1 MPNNAVNVRKT
12 SADVIPDLAR
22 QNPPTIKAPTAKSPT
37 VKAPTVKAPTVK
49 TPSMPAL
56 PAAGSQWA
64 AQGDRLSSAIL
75 SFARFF
81 SLSLKPETTATI
93 RRQVFASMPTQ
104 PQPDHAK
111 AATTDAAP
119 EAAAKHREALSLAAA
134 AALGKG
140 VELSPKAL
148 EAYAAAIDPTF
159 PDRRGS
165 GGQGRRDGRRDTRT
179 SPAEGQTGEKPAAP
193 PLTSP
198 ITAADLREAV
208 LKSAAED
215 PVLATLNRLP
225 GKNGRRWIVLPF
237 AFGKDGEFHVS
248 MRVLLEGDNPAECRA
263 SRMVID
269 IARYDTTGHW
279 LFAAEWQ
286 KGALAGLS
294 VFVQPEQSPKA
305 RAQLADELSRLME
318 LPAERVCVRDYPG
331 SFPCESLDTAQI
343 ANNLLHSIDEVV

>member
-1 MPNNAVNVRKT
+1 
-12 SADVIPDLAR
+12 
-22 QNPPTIKAPTAKSPT
+22 
-37 VKAPTVKAPTVK
+37 
-49 TPSMPAL
+49 MPAL

-81 SLSLKPETTATI
+81 SLSLKPETTAAI
-93 RRQVFASMPTQ
+93 RRQVFASMPAQ
-104 PQPDHAK
+104 PQPDHTK

-119 EAAAKHREALSLAAA
+119 EAAAKQREALSLAAA

-165 GGQGRRDGRRDTRT
+165 GGQGQRQGRRDTRT
-179 SPAEGQTGEKPAAP
+179 SPAEGQTGEKSTAS

-208 LKSAAED
+208 LESAAED
-215 PVLATLNRLP
+215 PLLATLNRLP

-248 MRVLLEGDNPAECRA
+248 MRVLLEGDNPAECHA
-263 SRMVID
+263 SRMIID
-269 IARYDTTGHW
+269 IAKYDPPSQRW

-294 VFVQPEQSPKA
+294 VFVQPGQSPETHA
-305 RAQLADELSRLME
+305 RLALDLSRHME
-318 LPAERVCVRDYPG
+318 IPPERISVGNYSG
-331 SFPCESLDTAQI
+331 SFPCESLGYSQFSAQI